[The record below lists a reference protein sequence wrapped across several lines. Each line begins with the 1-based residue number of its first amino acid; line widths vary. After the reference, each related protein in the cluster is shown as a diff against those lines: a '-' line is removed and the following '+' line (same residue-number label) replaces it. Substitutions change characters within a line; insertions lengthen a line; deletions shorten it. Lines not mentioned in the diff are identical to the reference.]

1 MSAAWYLFDSQSNA
15 LSSVCVSLLSFVLER
30 SSFEHIIG
38 ESDSAST
45 AENNTAAAIVTA
57 SSANTRPMLSFRN
70 ATGANTDTS
79 TTVVAITAN
88 ATWRVPLYAASSG
101 VSPASMRR
109 CAFSSTTIASS
120 TTRPIDS
127 ASASSVTRLIE

>member
-1 MSAAWYLFDSQSNA
+1 MP
-15 LSSVCVSLLSFVLER
+15 LER

-38 ESDSAST
+38 DSDSART
-45 AENNTAAAIVTA
+45 AEKITAAAIVTA

-70 ATGANTDTS
+70 ATGANTETS
-79 TTVVAITAN
+79 TMVVARTAN
-88 ATWRVPLYAASSG
+88 DTCRVPLNAASSG
-101 VSPASMRR
+101 ASPVSIRL
-109 CAFSSTTIASS
+109 CAFSRTTIASS